1 MNNLLT
7 RIPNRYWAY
16 LAFALWGVISFTLLH
31 KTSYGLDE
39 GAAHALLLVWSVSDN
54 VVSPIL
60 TLGFPD
66 LRTVFLAPA
75 GILWTGNVLA
85 AKVTTILAMSIT
97 AWALHAWKSREG
109 DTEGALLATGLLLLS
124 PLFLDQI
131 DTISVSPY
139 LLLVFVLGAWSNQI
153 YRESKRAFGGMYF
166 AQIFLCLASVTLHPA
181 GFAYPLALLWTWHKK
196 PIDQNHRNYIFSG
209 IISATLVA
217 LVLTSGWSHIE
228 WFSNPIRSLSSI
240 LLGPATGEDFGTFHW
255 LCGIG
260 TLFILILVLW
270 KQAKNLFAD
279 FLGLALLFALMISA
293 FTGDDFF
300 ALAALATCLYWGI
313 PLMLR
318 KTASPHSGFWEQRG
332 MVLLLI
338 FVVATTF
345 MVANKARFEM
355 LQSGN
360 LSPRDSII
368 KVMAEDSGLF
378 LNDENSQNAT
388 EKKTI
393 RIASQW
399 PALTMLACRCDAL
412 PLPPNAK
419 DSAALFAMLHGIDY
433 LVFDPHDPM
442 NDSLSH
448 NLANMD
454 AGKVE
459 TVTLQ
464 RGGVIVAVKKSIPPD
479 LPAKKHD

>member
-1 MNNLLT
+1 MNNLLN
-7 RIPNRYWAY
+7 RIPSRYWAY
-16 LAFALWGVISFTLLH
+16 FAFVLWGAICFALLH

-39 GAAHALLLVWSVSDN
+39 GAAHALLLVWSVADN

-66 LRTVFLAPA
+66 LRTVFLTPA

-85 AKVTTILAMSIT
+85 AKVTTILAMSI
-97 AWALHAWKSREG
+97 AGWALHAWRSREG

-124 PLFLDQI
+124 PLLLDQI
-131 DTISVSPY
+131 DAISVSPY
-139 LLLVFVLGAWSNQI
+139 LLLVFALGAWANQN

-166 AQIFLCLASVTLHPA
+166 AQIFLCLASVSFHPA
-181 GFAYPLALLWTWHKK
+181 GLAYPLALLWTWYKK
-196 PIDQNHRNYIFSG
+196 PIDQSHRNYIFSG
-209 IISATLVA
+209 IISATLIA
-217 LVLTSGWSHIE
+217 LILTSGWNHVE
-228 WFSNPIRSLSSI
+228 WLSNPVRSLSSI
-240 LLGPATGEDFGTFHW
+240 LLGPSNGDDFGTFHW

-260 TLFILILVLW
+260 ALIILILVIW
-270 KQAKNLFAD
+270 KQAKNLLTD
-279 FLGLALLFALMISA
+279 FLGLALLLALMIGV
-293 FTGDDFF
+293 FIGDNFF

-313 PLMLR
+313 PLLLHR
-318 KTASPHSGFWEQRG
+318 SASAHDGFWKQRG
-332 MVLLLI
+332 IVLSLI
-338 FVVATTF
+338 FLIATTF
-345 MVANKARFEM
+345 MVADRTHFEM
-355 LQSGN
+355 QQAGN
-360 LSPRDSII
+360 LSPRDSLI

-378 LNDENSQNAT
+378 FSDENSQNAS

-419 DSAALFAMLHGIDY
+419 NSDALFAMLHGIDY
-433 LVFDPHDPM
+433 LIFDPHDPM

-464 RGGVIVAVKKSIPPD
+464 LGGVIVAVKKPAPPTP
-479 LPAKKHD
+479 PATKHD